1 MFKINNF
8 SIVPK
13 YVIFLLDLGATVTAL
28 FIAILIQQ
36 NVALAATNWEHVLNA
51 TFLMMLV
58 NALVFSATKSYT
70 GIVRY
75 TGVQDALRIVIAVG
89 LSSFIILVINTVALG
104 ISTILSL
111 TTLVI
116 VLYTIFS
123 FLFLISYRVL
133 IKYLFA
139 YAKNY
144 KMQKKSVVI
153 FGAAATG
160 VATQR
165 VLENDGLANIQVI
178 AFIDD
183 DRKKGSKNLN
193 GAPIVSFN
201 DFKEMVAIKPVDEL
215 IIATYTLPT
224 KRKNELV
231 DFCLDHDIKV
241 LSVPAYS
248 KWAEGKFSSRQLQSI
263 KIEDLLERDPIQI
276 NNNEIKAQIKG
287 KRILVTGAAGSIGSE
302 IVRQLIPY
310 SPEVIILCDQAE
322 TPLHN
327 LELELK
333 ENGTRINC
341 ISYLADITNKTR
353 MEKLFEEFEPQYVY
367 HAAAYKHVP
376 MMELCPTEAVR
387 NNVIGVKIIAD
398 LSIQH
403 KVERFVMISTD
414 KAVNPTNVMGA
425 SKRMAEM
432 YVQALSN
439 QPDLGTKFITTRFGN
454 VLGSNGS
461 VIIRFKEQIEKGGP
475 VTVTHPNIT
484 RYFMTIPEA
493 CQLVLE
499 AGSMGNGG
507 EIFVFDMGKPVAIAD
522 LARKMIRLYGLI
534 PNIDINITYSGLRPG
549 EKLYEELL
557 NDAENTTQTYH
568 EKILIAQVR
577 EVSFELVKQNTYELE
592 TILSTT
598 NDEMLLVGK
607 MKELVPEY
615 ISNNSIYQQLDTKVI
630 SISN

>member
-13 YVIFLLDLGATVTAL
+13 FVILLLDLGATVTAL

-36 NVALAATNWEHVLNA
+36 NVAFAVTNWDHVLNA
-51 TFLMMLV
+51 TFLILLV
-58 NALVFSATKSYT
+58 NALVFTTTKSYT

-75 TGVQDALRIVIAVG
+75 TGVQDALRIAIAVG
-89 LSSFIILVINTVALG
+89 MSSFIILVINTIALG
-104 ISTILSL
+104 ISSVLSL
-111 TTLVI
+111 TTLI
-116 VLYTIFS
+116 ISLYTIFS

-133 IKYLFA
+133 VKYLFA

-193 GAPIVSFN
+193 GAPILSFN
-201 DFKEMVAIKPVDEL
+201 EFKEMVAIKPVDEL

-276 NNNEIKAQIKG
+276 NNNQIKAQIKG

-341 ISYLADITNKTR
+341 VSYLADITNKTR

-439 QPDLGTKFITTRFGN
+439 QPELPTKFITTRFGN

-534 PNIDINITYSGLRPG
+534 PNIDVNITYSGLRPG

-577 EVSFELVKQNTYELE
+577 EVSFELVKQNTLELE

-615 ISNNSIYQQLDTKVI
+615 ISNNSIYQQLDSKVI
-630 SISN
+630 SIVN

>member
-13 YVIFLLDLGATVTAL
+13 FVILLLDLGATVTAL

-36 NVALAATNWEHVLNA
+36 NVVFAVANWQHVLNA
-51 TFLMMLV
+51 SLLILLV
-58 NALVFSATKSYT
+58 NSLVFTLTKSYT

-75 TGVQDALRIVIAVG
+75 TGVQDALRIAIAIG

-104 ISTILSL
+104 ISSILSL

-116 VLYTIFS
+116 SLYTIFS

-133 IKYLFA
+133 VKYLFA

-165 VLENDGLANIQVI
+165 VLENDGLANIKVI

-183 DRKKGSKNLN
+183 DKKKGSKNLN
-193 GAPIVSFN
+193 GAPILSFN
-201 DFKEMVAIKPVDEL
+201 EFKELAAINPVDEL

-248 KWAEGKFSSRQLQSI
+248 KWAEGKFTSRQLQSI

-276 NNNEIKAQIKG
+276 NNNQIKAQIKG

-327 LELELK
+327 LELELQ

-341 ISYLADITNKTR
+341 VSYLADITNKTR

-403 KVERFVMISTD
+403 HVERFVMISTD

-439 QPDLGTKFITTRFGN
+439 QPELPTKFITTRFGN

-461 VIIRFKEQIEKGGP
+461 VIIRFKDQIEKGGP

-568 EKILIAQVR
+568 DKILIAKVR
-577 EVSFELVKQNTYELE
+577 EVSFELVKQNTFELE
-592 TILSTT
+592 NILSTT

-615 ISNNSIYQQLDTKVI
+615 ISNNSIYQQLDSKVI
-630 SISN
+630 SIVN

>member
-1 MFKINNF
+1 MFEINNF

-13 YVIFLLDLGATVTAL
+13 FVILLLDLGATVTAL

-36 NVALAATNWEHVLNA
+36 NVVFAVTNWEHVLNA
-51 TFLMMLV
+51 IFLIVLV
-58 NALVFSATKSYT
+58 NALVFTTTKSYM

-75 TGVQDALRIVIAVG
+75 TGVQDALRITIAVG
-89 LSSFIILVINTVALG
+89 ISSFIILVIHTLALG
-104 ISTILSL
+104 ISNILSL

-133 IKYLFA
+133 VKYLFA

-144 KMQKKSVVI
+144 KMQKKLVVI

-193 GAPIVSFN
+193 GAPILSFN
-201 DFKEMVAIKPVDEL
+201 EFKEMVAIRPVDEL
-215 IIATYTLPT
+215 IIASYTLPT

-248 KWAEGKFSSRQLQSI
+248 KWAEGKFNSRQLQSI
-263 KIEDLLERDPIQI
+263 KIEDLLERDAIQI
-276 NNNEIKAQIKG
+276 NNNQIKAQIKG

-310 SPEVIILCDQAE
+310 GPEVIILCDQAE

-327 LELELK
+327 LELELQ

-341 ISYLADITNKTR
+341 VSYLADVTNKTR

-425 SKRMAEM
+425 SKRMAEI

-439 QPDLGTKFITTRFGN
+439 QQELTTKFITTRFGN

-461 VIIRFKEQIEKGGP
+461 VIIRFKDQIEKGGP

-507 EIFVFDMGKPVAIAD
+507 EIFVFDMGKPVAISD

-534 PNIDINITYSGLRPG
+534 PNIDVNITYSGLRPG

-568 EKILIAQVR
+568 DKILIAKVR
-577 EVSFELVKQNTYELE
+577 EVSFELVQQNTLELE

-598 NDEMLLVGK
+598 NDEMLLVSK

-615 ISNNSIYQQLDTKVI
+615 ISNNSIYQQLDSKVI
-630 SISN
+630 SIVN